1 MSAYVSAFELFSIG
15 VGPSSS
21 HTVGPMRA
29 AYDFVVRLREGGV
42 LPQVGRVT
50 CTLFGS
56 LGATGIGHGTP
67 DAVVAGLRGLEPET
81 VDPDAVRSAWSAWHD
96 DRALELAG
104 VHAVPFE
111 RGDVVFAPRTRLP
124 GHPNAMTLEAWASRG
139 DGPARALA
147 APGVRETGSSGAV
160 EPVVGTDAGLLVRET
175 YYSVGGGFI
184 RREGGSSAGAG
195 AEGVRPAFPLDFS
208 SAEELLAV
216 CDERG
221 ITIAEAARINEESL
235 RPDEDIAEGLDAIWD
250 AMAACVEAGLQ
261 SGGVLPGIL
270 GVKRRAA
277 SIREQLEAAEADG
290 RRELP
295 GEWLGAFALA
305 VNEENAAGGRVVTAP
320 TNGAAGILPAVAMYW
335 WRFLADSGLGA
346 GNAVTPYGELVGSA
360 LLGYHGHAAT
370 TEEAAGWDDEQ
381 VAEANR
387 RRGIRRFLLTATAL
401 GSLFKAN
408 ASISGA
414 EGGCQAEVGSACA
427 MAAGGLT
434 AVMGG
439 TNRQIENAAEIAME
453 HHLGLTCDPV
463 GGLVQ
468 IPCIERNA
476 IAASTAVTAARLALR
491 GDGSHYVSLDAVVET
506 MRQTGIDM
514 SHKYKET
521 SEGGLAVNVIEC

>member
-29 AYDFVVRLREGGV
+29 AHDFAVRLREAGV
-42 LPQVGRVT
+42 LDRVARVT
-50 CTLFGS
+50 CTLYGS

-67 DAVVAGLRGLEPET
+67 DAVVAGLEGLAPET
-81 VDPDAVRSAWSAWHD
+81 VDPDAVRSAWTSWS
-96 DRALELAG
+96 G
-104 VHAVPFE
+104 E
-111 RGDVVFAPRTRLP
+111 RDLLVDGTHPVAFAKSDVTFAARTRLP
-124 GHPNAMTLEAWASRG
+124 GHPNAMSLAAWADASE
-139 DGPARALA
+139 GPARADA
-147 APGVRETGSSGAV
+147 GGVVRETGAARAI
-160 EPVVGTDAGLLVRET
+160 ELAPPTGTPLLEET
-175 YYSVGGGFI
+175 YYSIGGGFI
-184 RREGGSSAGAG
+184 RREGEPPRVAAH
-195 AEGVRPAFPLDFS
+195 AYPLSFA
-208 SAEELLAV
+208 SAEELLAL

-221 ITIAEAARINEESL
+221 ITIAEAARINEEAL
-235 RPDEDIAEGLDAIWD
+235 RTDEEIAAGLDVLWD
-250 AMAACVEAGLQ
+250 TMSRCVEAGLAHD
-261 SGGVLPGIL
+261 GVLPGIL
-270 GVKRRAA
+270 KVKRRAA
-277 SIREQLEAAEADG
+277 SIRAQLEEAESDG

-335 WRFLADSGLGA
+335 WRFLADSGLGS

-360 LLGYHGHAAT
+360 LLGFHPAEPDLVEGAPDAI
-370 TEEAAGWDDEQ
+370 
-381 VAEANR
+381 AEANR

-491 GDGSHYVSLDAVVET
+491 GDGSHFVSLDAVVET

-514 SHKYKET
+514 STKYKET

>member
-29 AYDFVVRLREGGV
+29 ARDFAARLRETGA
-42 LPQVGRVT
+42 LGRIARVS
-50 CTLFGS
+50 CTLYGS

-67 DAVVAGLRGLEPET
+67 DAVVVGLQGCEPES
-81 VDPDAVRSAWSAWHD
+81 VDPAAVRAAWTQWPEGQTLLLDGTHP
-96 DRALELAG
+96 
-104 VHAVPFE
+104 VPFGKADIE
-111 RGDVVFAPRTRLP
+111 FAPRTRLP
-124 GHPNAMTLEAWASRG
+124 GHPNAMTL
-139 DGPARALA
+139 RAFDSLAMDA
-147 APGVRETGSSGAV
+147 AP
-160 EPVVGTDAGLLVRET
+160 LVSEI

-184 RREGGSSAGAG
+184 RRDGEPPRVSAH
-195 AEGVRPAFPLDFS
+195 AFPLGFS
-208 SAEELLAV
+208 DAASLLEV

-221 ITIAEAARINEESL
+221 ITIAEAARINEEAL
-235 RPDEDIAEGLDAIWD
+235 RSDTEIAAGLDRIWD
-250 AMAACVEAGLQ
+250 AMASCVNAGL
-261 SGGVLPGIL
+261 GHEGVLPGML
-270 GVKRRAA
+270 KVKRRAA
-277 SIREQLEAAEADG
+277 MIRAQLEAAEAEG

-320 TNGAAGILPAVAMYW
+320 TNGAAGIVPAVAMYW

-346 GNAVTPYGELVGSA
+346 GNAVTPHGELVGSA
-360 LLGYHGHAAT
+360 LLGFGGSTGAGALAAAGT
-370 TEEAAGWDDEQ
+370 DASDEEA

-387 RRGIRRFLLTATAL
+387 RRGIRRYLLTATAL

-514 SHKYKET
+514 STKYKET

>member
-29 AYDFVVRLREGGV
+29 AHDFATRLREARLLDRV
-42 LPQVGRVT
+42 TRVT
-50 CTLFGS
+50 CTLYGS

-67 DAVVAGLRGLEPET
+67 DAVVAGLRGLSPET
-81 VDPDAVRSAWSAWHD
+81 VEPAEVRAAWTDWTAGES
-96 DRALELAG
+96 LLLAG
-104 VHAVPFE
+104 THAVPFE
-111 RGDVVFAPRTRLP
+111 KADITFAPRTRLP
-124 GHPNAMTLEAWASRG
+124 GHPNAMTLEAWGA
-139 DGPARALA
+139 DAAPLA
-147 APGVRETGSSGAV
+147 A
-160 EPVVGTDAGLLVRET
+160 DT

-184 RREGGSSAGAG
+184 RREGEPPRVAAH
-195 AEGVRPAFPLDFS
+195 AYPLAFD
-208 SAEELLAV
+208 SAEALIAL

-221 ITIAEAARINEESL
+221 ITIAEAARMNEEAL
-235 RPDEDIAEGLDAIWD
+235 RSDEEIAEGLDRIWD
-250 AMAACVEAGLQ
+250 TMAACVEAGLH
-261 SGGVLPGIL
+261 SDGVLPGML
-270 GVKRRAA
+270 RVKRRAGA
-277 SIREQLEAAEADG
+277 IRAQLEDAEAG
-290 RRELP
+290 GHRELP

-335 WRFLADSGLGA
+335 WRFLADSGLGV
-346 GNAVTPYGELVGSA
+346 GNAVTPHGELVGSA
-360 LLGYHGHAAT
+360 LLGFAARQQLGPVVPDVVD
-370 TEEAAGWDDEQ
+370 EEL

-514 SHKYKET
+514 STKYKET

>member
-29 AYDFVVRLREGGV
+29 AHDFADRLREAGV
-42 LPQVGRVT
+42 LAQVGRVT

-81 VDPDAVRSAWSAWHD
+81 VDPDAVRAAWSSWPD
-96 DRALELAG
+96 GQPLDLAG
-104 VHAVPFE
+104 IHEVPFE

-124 GHPNAMTLEAWASRG
+124 AHPNAMTLEAWTSAS
-139 DGPARALA
+139 DGPPRALP
-147 APGVRETGSSGAV
+147 APGIRQTGSAPASI
-160 EPVVGTDAGLLVRET
+160 EQTTTDAGLLVRET

-184 RREGGSSAGAG
+184 RREGDPQASAGSA
-195 AEGVRPAFPLDFS
+195 ARAFPLDFG
-208 SAEELLAV
+208 SAEELLAL

-221 ITIAEAARINEESL
+221 ITIAEAARTNEAAL

-261 SGGVLPGIL
+261 SGGVLPGML

-320 TNGAAGILPAVAMYW
+320 TNGAAGIVPAVAMYW

-360 LLGYHGHAAT
+360 LLGYHGHAVTAG
-370 TEEAAGWDDEQ
+370 EAAGWDEEQ
-381 VAEANR
+381 IAEANR

-506 MRQTGIDM
+506 MRQTGMDM

>member
-1 MSAYVSAFELFSIG
+1 MSAYVSAFDLFSIG
-15 VGPSSS
+15 IGPSSS

-29 AYDFVVRLREGGV
+29 AVDFARRLVHGDLLSRVE
-42 LPQVGRVT
+42 RVT
-50 CTLFGS
+50 CSLYGS

-67 DAVVAGLRGLEPET
+67 DAVVAGLRGQEPET
-81 VDPDAVRSAWSAWHD
+81 VDPGAVREAWVRYPAGEP
-96 DRALELAG
+96 LLLAG
-104 VHAVPFE
+104 ARPVAFAKDDITFE
-111 RGDVVFAPRTRLP
+111 PRTRLP
-124 GHPNAMTLEAWASRG
+124 GHPNAMTLRAFDEAG
-139 DGPARALA
+139 GI
-147 APGVRETGSSGAV
+147 VTQ
-160 EPVVGTDAGLLVRET
+160 ET

-184 RREGGSSAGAG
+184 RRDGEDRAVGA
-195 AEGVRPAFPLDFS
+195 AEYPYRYDDAASLMR
-208 SAEELLAV
+208 L
-216 CDERG
+216 CDETG
-221 ITIAEAARINEESL
+221 LTIAELARANEES
-235 RPDEDIAEGLDAIWD
+235 RASEAEVAAGLDAIWN
-250 AMAACVEAGLQ
+250 AMSGCVEAGLHE
-261 SGGVLPGIL
+261 GGLLPGGL
-270 GVKRRAA
+270 RVRRRA
-277 SIREQLEAAEADG
+277 SVIREQLEAVENDG
-290 RRELP
+290 HRELP

-305 VNEENAAGGRVVTAP
+305 VNEENASGGRVVTAP

-335 WRFLADSGLGA
+335 WRFLADSGLGR

-360 LLGYHGHAAT
+360 LLGFGGEPT
-370 TEEAAGWDDEQ
+370 EVPDGDEEA
-381 VAEANR
+381 VADANR

-439 TNRQIENAAEIAME
+439 TTRQIENAAEIAME

-491 GDGSHYVSLDAVVET
+491 GDGQHFVSLDMVVET

-514 SHKYKET
+514 STKYKET

>member
-29 AYDFVVRLREGGV
+29 AVDFAMRLRESG
-42 LPQVGRVT
+42 LLDQVGRIT
-50 CTLFGS
+50 CTLYGS

-67 DAVVAGLRGLEPET
+67 DAVVAGLRGLQPET
-81 VDPDAVRSAWSAWHD
+81 VDPDEVRAAWMTWP
-96 DRALELAG
+96 RGGELLVDG
-104 VHAVPFE
+104 THRVPFAKS
-111 RGDVVFAPRTRLP
+111 DVTFAARVRLP
-124 GHPNAMTLEAWASRG
+124 GHPNAMTLEAWAEPHQGPPRSEAG
-139 DGPARALA
+139 DVRATGTAPALV
-147 APGVRETGSSGAV
+147 APVSDE
-160 EPVVGTDAGLLVRET
+160 GLLLRET

-184 RREGGSSAGAG
+184 RRDGEAPRVQAH
-195 AEGVRPAFPLDFS
+195 AYPLDFS
-208 SAEELLAV
+208 SAEELIAL

-221 ITIAEAARINEESL
+221 ITIAEAARMNEEAL
-235 RPDEDIAEGLDAIWD
+235 RSDEEIAAGLDAVWD
-250 AMAACVEAGLQ
+250 AMAGCVEAGLET
-261 SGGVLPGIL
+261 GGVLPGML
-270 GVKRRAA
+270 QVRRRAA
-277 SIREQLEAAEADG
+277 VIREQLEAAESG
-290 RRELP
+290 GHRELP

-320 TNGAAGILPAVAMYW
+320 TNGAAGIVPAVAMYW

-346 GNAVTPYGELVGSA
+346 GNAVTPHGELVGSA
-360 LLGYHGHAAT
+360 LLGFSGAAQLEPAERDERD
-370 TEEAAGWDDEQ
+370 EEQ
-381 VAEANR
+381 IAEANR

-439 TNRQIENAAEIAME
+439 TTRQIENAAEIAME

-491 GDGSHYVSLDAVVET
+491 GDGSHYVSLDMVVET

-514 SHKYKET
+514 STKYKET